1 MLRVGLTGG
10 IGSGKSTV
18 ARRLAQHGA
27 VIIDADVVARE
38 VVAPGTSGLRQVVAT
53 FGDGLLSPDGAL
65 DRAQLARLVFADP
78 DDRRRLNAIVHPLVR
93 ARTEELTAAAPAAA
107 VVVNDVPLLAETGL
121 APAYQLVVVVQAPE
135 QLRVARLVGE
145 RGMSAPD
152 AQARVATQ
160 ATEAERAAVADV
172 LLDNTGS
179 VAALYEAVDAVWQD
193 RIAPFADNLRECR
206 PAGHTTAV
214 IVPADLNW
222 PRQFHRLAERIRH
235 AVGDLGVDHIG
246 STAVRG
252 LAAKDVIDLQL
263 TVDSLEQADALG
275 PAITDAGFPTVRGID
290 ADRPK
295 PSLPDPGQWGKR
307 LHASAD
313 PGRPAH
319 LHLRVAGS
327 PGWRYALLFRDWLRA
342 DAAELVR
349 YEAVK
354 RRLADDHLVRADYAE
369 AKEPWFDAALQRAE
383 SWAARTGWQPPGG

>member
-53 FGDGLLSPDGAL
+53 FGDGLLGSDGAL
-65 DRAQLARLVFADP
+65 DRSQLARLVFADP

-93 ARTEELTAAAPAAA
+93 ARTEELTAAAPADA

-179 VAALYEAVDAVWQD
+179 VAALYEAVDALWQD
-193 RIAPFADNLRECR
+193 RIAPFADNLAAGR
-206 PAGHTTAV
+206 PASRPSVV
-214 IVPADLNW
+214 IVTADLDW
-222 PRQFHRLAERIRH
+222 PRQFWRLTGRLGH
-235 AVGDLGVDHIG
+235 AVGDLRVDHVG
-246 STAVRG
+246 STSVPG
-252 LAAKDVIDLQL
+252 LAAKDVIDVQL

-275 PAITDAGFPTVRGID
+275 PAITGAGFPAVRGID

-295 PSLPDPGQWGKR
+295 PSLSDPGQWGKR

-319 LHLRVAGS
+319 LHLRVDGS
-327 PGWRYALLFRDWLRA
+327 PSWRYALLFRDWLRA
-342 DAAELVR
+342 DAAERAR

-354 RRLADDHLVRADYAE
+354 RQLADDHPVRADYAE
-369 AKEPWFDAALQRAE
+369 AKEPWFDAAQERAE
-383 SWAARTGWQPPGG
+383 SWAARTGWQPLGG